1 MTCIVPCQTKDSV
14 SQLVVVAYACNTIT
28 QAPRELRQRG
38 YNIKLSLCYIGR
50 SCLKKK
56 NQ

>member
-38 YNIKLSLCYIGR
+38 YNIKLSLCYISR
-50 SCLKKK
+50 SCLKK